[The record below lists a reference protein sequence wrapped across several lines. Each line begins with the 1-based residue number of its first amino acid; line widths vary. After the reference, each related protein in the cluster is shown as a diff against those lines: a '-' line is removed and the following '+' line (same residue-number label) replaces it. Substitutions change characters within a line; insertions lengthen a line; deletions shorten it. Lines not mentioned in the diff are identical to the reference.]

1 MWLINVDTL
10 QLEEFIEPDFPY
22 AILSHTW
29 ASEEVSFQELKNQ
42 RDDNV
47 WRKSGY
53 HKIYNTCRVAKSLD
67 LGYVWVDTCCI
78 DKASSAELSEAINSM
93 FRWYNRS
100 WICFAY
106 LSDVND
112 LAGSATLLENLRASR
127 WFTRGWT
134 LQELI
139 APKVVTFYNASW
151 QLLGSKDTLSPFLS
165 SITGIDEAILIGKA
179 PLLKVPVATRMS
191 WASKRQTTRT
201 EDSAY
206 CLLGIFDINMP
217 LLYGEGEKA
226 FARLQSEI
234 LQETND
240 LSLLAWTSSATDPER
255 QEKYSGLLAK
265 SPSNFIAC
273 SNLKL
278 INNMSLSEDFEVGVT
293 RTKFSIKTMLWFIDG
308 LGDNAGTRDEA
319 GYVLP
324 LPYSFLNPDL
334 PKPTSSRSYHD
345 GNSIPIGV
353 MIAKTSSGFVRYNPW
368 SLIAQFHSI
377 EGRSAPSL
385 PEIQALNTWLYDQKA
400 KPLKL
405 VRQFTSEAALEL
417 QSTRLKNAI
426 FVSIDAQLLNEGPFE
441 TLLAQPQA
449 LWDRLNRVFLDKAKQ
464 EAVVGMMEARF
475 LQFSLLSGEKVLLV
489 CAITEGL
496 EIRPRL
502 CWAALLNYEE
512 DEMGRWMIDQLGK
525 WDETSASYA
534 TARHML
540 NLIVERR
547 GYETYPSWPALQL
560 CPIKYFATSMTPAS
574 RTIRLS
580 DGTEEEV
587 TVSII
592 PHDAAEGACEVIVSF
607 KKESQLSPGN
617 SSDAIVD

>member
-42 RDDNV
+42 RDDNA

-53 HKIYNTCRVAKSLD
+53 HKIHNTCRVAKSLD

-100 WICFAY
+100 CICFAY

-112 LAGSATLLENLRASR
+112 LAGSATLLEKLRASR

-234 LQETND
+234 MQETND
-240 LSLLAWTSSATDPER
+240 LSLLAWASSVTDPER
-255 QEKYSGLLAK
+255 QEEYSGLLAK
-265 SPSNFIAC
+265 SPSDFIAC

-278 INNMSLSEDFEVGVT
+278 INNMTLSEDFEVGVT
-293 RTKFSIKTMLWFIDG
+293 RTKFSIKTVLWYIDG
-308 LGDNAGTRDEA
+308 FGDNASTRDEA

-324 LPYSFLNPDL
+324 LHCSFLNPDL
-334 PKPTSSRSYHD
+334 PKPTSSRSYGD
-345 GNSIPIGV
+345 GNSILIGV
-353 MIAKTSSGFVRYNPW
+353 MIAKTSSGFVRYKPW
-368 SLIAQFHSI
+368 SLIAQSHSLQ
-377 EGRSAPSL
+377 GRSAPSL
-385 PEIQALNTWLYDQKA
+385 PGIQVLKSWVYDEKV
-400 KPLKL
+400 KPVKL
-405 VRQFTSEAALEL
+405 VRHLTSEAALEM

-426 FVSIDAQLLNEGPFE
+426 FVSVDIQLLNDGPFE
-441 TLLAQPQA
+441 TLHAQPSA
-449 LWDRLNRVFLDKAKQ
+449 LWDRLNRVFLDKVKQ
-464 EAVVGMMEARF
+464 EAVRNATEARF
-475 LQFSLLSGEKVLLV
+475 LHFCLRSGEKVLLI

-496 EIRPRL
+496 KSRSRQ

-525 WDETSASYA
+525 WDETSTSYA

-540 NLIVERR
+540 VYIVR
-547 GYETYPSWPALQL
+547 GGYKTYPFRPALQL
-560 CPIKYFATSMTPAS
+560 CPIEYFATSTNPAS

-587 TVSII
+587 TVSIA

-607 KKESQLSPGN
+607 KKGPQLSPGN
-617 SSDAIVD
+617 SSDAVVD